1 MTWIELSFSGL
12 PQISTE
18 YREPG
23 NRFTILAKDSR
34 HDKYVKLPT
43 PSWEP
48 EQSTKGRNERVIE
61 APSLQGAQL
70 QLITTQGR
78 IPILQKRRWE
88 KKYRVSEVHTGDCS
102 VLSSQRE
109 ALNT

>member
-1 MTWIELSFSGL
+1 MTSIELSFSGL

-23 NRFTILAKDSR
+23 NRFTILAKDGQQ
-34 HDKYVKLPT
+34 DKYGKPTT

-48 EQSTKGRNERVIE
+48 KQSTQGRNERVIE
-61 APSLQGAQL
+61 
-70 QLITTQGR
+70 LITTQGR
-78 IPILQKRRWE
+78 TPILQKRRWE
-88 KKYRVSEVHTGDCS
+88 KKYRHSEVCNGDCS

>member
-1 MTWIELSFSGL
+1 MASIELSFSGL

-18 YREPG
+18 YRELG
-23 NRFTILAKDSR
+23 NRFTILAKDSQ
-34 HDKYVKLPT
+34 HDKYIKPTT

-48 EQSTKGRNERVIE
+48 KQCTKGRNERVIE
-61 APSLQGAQL
+61 APSLQGARL
-70 QLITTQGR
+70 QLITIQGCP
-78 IPILQKRRWE
+78 PILQKRRWE
-88 KKYRVSEVHTGDCS
+88 KKYRGSEEHTGDCS